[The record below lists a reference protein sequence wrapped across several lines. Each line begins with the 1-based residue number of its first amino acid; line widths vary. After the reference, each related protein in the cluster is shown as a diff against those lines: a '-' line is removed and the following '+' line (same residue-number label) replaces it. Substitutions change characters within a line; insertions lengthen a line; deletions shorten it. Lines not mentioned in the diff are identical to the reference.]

1 MSGYINRLQA
11 LASSRILAEDLDAD
25 FSFCWI
31 PFRYVPGAAQDTL
44 SGAFCERY
52 EVSPEWTVDHFG
64 FDVDAV
70 PRYVTPS
77 VDGRWISL
85 RGHDRGEQALIP
97 ELVTAI
103 RAQGRVELI
112 VAVAGGT
119 FSLDAT
125 PAGTERFLERKRDFY
140 RGLTLHEGIESSV
153 RAALAEQPAPYFGLH
168 LRYTDRS
175 HQTPLP
181 RDIRAALETTTA
193 ATGLSRV
200 FVASDTALE
209 RDRWH
214 REARAMGLEPWSI
227 DHPALDRED
236 PASAHAALID
246 WRLLGNAQRLVY
258 FAESSYATE
267 AAVAAGAWAT
277 SIALRPH
284 AGRAAALKARE
295 YASAAWR
302 RATGRGSS

>member
-103 RAQGRVELI
+103 RAPNSGHWAMIEQKAAFE
-112 VAVAGGT
+112 
-119 FSLDAT
+119 AT
-125 PAGTERFLERKRDFY
+125 TLAFLQ
-140 RGLTLHEGIESSV
+140 
-153 RAALAEQPAPYFGLH
+153 RAA
-168 LRYTDRS
+168 
-175 HQTPLP
+175 
-181 RDIRAALETTTA
+181 
-193 ATGLSRV
+193 
-200 FVASDTALE
+200 
-209 RDRWH
+209 
-214 REARAMGLEPWSI
+214 
-227 DHPALDRED
+227 
-236 PASAHAALID
+236 
-246 WRLLGNAQRLVY
+246 
-258 FAESSYATE
+258 
-267 AAVAAGAWAT
+267 
-277 SIALRPH
+277 
-284 AGRAAALKARE
+284 
-295 YASAAWR
+295 
-302 RATGRGSS
+302 